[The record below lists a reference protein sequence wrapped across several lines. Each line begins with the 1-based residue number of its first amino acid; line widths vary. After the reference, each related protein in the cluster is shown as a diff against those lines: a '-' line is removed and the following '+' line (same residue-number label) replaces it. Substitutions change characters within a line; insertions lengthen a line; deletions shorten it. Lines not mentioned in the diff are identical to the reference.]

1 MSPRYDVDPT
11 SVTAVIAILEKG
23 EYELSVGEPKSFEKV
38 DNSQTPAKV
47 SRGVRYPLT
56 VAEGP
61 ETGAR
66 TFYTCYTHT
75 DGAISFMKQFLL
87 AVLGYP
93 ATRDDEKRFDAKYK
107 GNDWGMDTESGG
119 VGDVWRELNGKRV
132 VAVVDVQLGQDG
144 LTQQQK
150 WVKFRPVS

>member
-1 MSPRYDVDPT
+1 MSPRYEVDPT

-23 EYELSVGEPKSFEKV
+23 EYELSVGEPKSFEKN
-38 DNSQTPAKV
+38 DTTSNPPKSN
-47 SRGVRYPLT
+47 RGVRYPLT

-61 ETGAR
+61 EAGAR

-75 DGAISFMKQFLL
+75 EGAVSFMKQFLL
-87 AVLGYP
+87 AVLGYQ
-93 ATRDDEKRFDAKYK
+93 ATRDDEKRFDAKYR
-107 GNDWGMDTESGG
+107 GSDWGMDPESGG

-132 VAVVDVQLGQDG
+132 VAVVDIGFAQDG
-144 LTQQQK
+144 ITQQQK